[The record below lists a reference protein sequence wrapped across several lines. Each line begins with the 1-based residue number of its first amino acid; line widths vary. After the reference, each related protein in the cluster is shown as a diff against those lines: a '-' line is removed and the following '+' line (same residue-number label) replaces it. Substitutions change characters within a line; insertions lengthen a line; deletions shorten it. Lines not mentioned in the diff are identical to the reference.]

1 MSRKFKKDDEVIVI
15 SISDANADEKL
26 INKCG
31 TVRFIDETGVYPY
44 GVRIDGVVELFKEEE
59 LSLTGDLGFDAER
72 GFTRG
77 NQ

>member
-1 MSRKFKKDDEVIVI
+1 MSKKFKKDDEVMVI
-15 SISDANADEKL
+15 SISDRTTDEKL

-31 TVRFIDETGVYPY
+31 IVRFIDETAPYPY
-44 GVRIDGVVELFKEEE
+44 GVKIDGFVELFKEEE

-77 NQ
+77 S